1 MYSHTQS
8 RVVQVPKRAFTCR
21 PCLSRLSYMACQYAA
36 TVGLADRTSFGP
48 APIEHRVPPR
58 HALQVCSGR
67 SDSGLCKS
75 RTSFPY
81 CIPVRHALKY
91 ATTGLCPVSLLLHN
105 STMSIWAPAVWMEQW
120 FVMVPAPF
128 VLAEGSGE
136 YFCTLSM
143 R

>member
-1 MYSHTQS
+1 M
-8 RVVQVPKRAFTCR
+8 R
-21 PCLSRLSYMACQYAA
+21 PQLAWL
-36 TVGLADRTSFGP
+36 TGLAS
-48 APIEHRVPPR
+48 AQHLLNIAYR
-58 HALQVCSGR
+58 HGMRC
-67 SDSGLCKS
+67 
-75 RTSFPY
+75 
-81 CIPVRHALKY
+81 
-91 ATTGLCPVSLLLHN
+91 